1 MEKEDIQ
8 AIVEKVVS
16 TLNETKPEAQEVK
29 AEPQEAPTN
38 NTNDKV
44 VIDLQKS
51 YEKLSGQLDEINRKL
66 TEKQEV
72 KATTE
77 KKPLVIQE
85 RKNYVR
91 CFTKFNRNCCGNES
105 RKSRRSIIH

>member
-1 MEKEDIQ
+1 MDKDNIQ

-16 TLNETKPEAQEVK
+16 TLNETKVEAQPEVK
-29 AEPQEAPTN
+29 AAPQEATTNN

-72 KATTE
+72 KQTSE
-77 KKPLVIQE
+77 KKPLVI
-85 RKNYVR
+85 
-91 CFTKFNRNCCGNES
+91 
-105 RKSRRSIIH
+105 

>member
-1 MEKEDIQ
+1 MDKDNIQ

-16 TLNETKPEAQEVK
+16 TLNETKVEAQEVK
-29 AEPQEAPTN
+29 AEPQETTN
-38 NTNDKV
+38 NNNNDKV

-77 KKPLVIQE
+77 KKPLVI
-85 RKNYVR
+85 
-91 CFTKFNRNCCGNES
+91 
-105 RKSRRSIIH
+105 

>member
-1 MEKEDIQ
+1 MEKEQIQ

-16 TLNETKPEAQEVK
+16 TINETKEEAQEVK
-29 AEPQEAPTN
+29 AEPQETTTN

-72 KATTE
+72 KQPSE
-77 KKPLVIQE
+77 KKPLVI
-85 RKNYVR
+85 
-91 CFTKFNRNCCGNES
+91 
-105 RKSRRSIIH
+105 

>member
-1 MEKEDIQ
+1 MDKDNIQ

-16 TLNETKPEAQEVK
+16 TLNETKAEPQEVK
-29 AEPQEAPTN
+29 AEPQEAPT

-72 KATTE
+72 KQSSE
-77 KKPLVIQE
+77 KKPL
-85 RKNYVR
+85 
-91 CFTKFNRNCCGNES
+91 
-105 RKSRRSIIH
+105 II

>member
-1 MEKEDIQ
+1 MDKDNIQ

-29 AEPQEAPTN
+29 AEPQEATTN

-72 KATTE
+72 KQSSE
-77 KKPLVIQE
+77 KKPLVI
-85 RKNYVR
+85 
-91 CFTKFNRNCCGNES
+91 
-105 RKSRRSIIH
+105 

>member
-1 MEKEDIQ
+1 MEKEQIQ

-16 TLNETKPEAQEVK
+16 TMTETKVEAQEVK
-29 AEPQEAPTN
+29 AEPQETTTN

-72 KATTE
+72 NQPSE
-77 KKPLVIQE
+77 KKPLVI
-85 RKNYVR
+85 
-91 CFTKFNRNCCGNES
+91 
-105 RKSRRSIIH
+105 

>member
-16 TLNETKPEAQEVK
+16 TINETKAEAQEVK
-29 AEPQEAPTN
+29 AEPQETTTN
-38 NTNDKV
+38 NSNDKV

-72 KATTE
+72 KQSSE
-77 KKPLVIQE
+77 KKPL
-85 RKNYVR
+85 
-91 CFTKFNRNCCGNES
+91 
-105 RKSRRSIIH
+105 II

>member
-1 MEKEDIQ
+1 MEKEQIQ

-16 TLNETKPEAQEVK
+16 TINETKAEAQEVK
-29 AEPQEAPTN
+29 AEPQETTTN

-77 KKPLVIQE
+77 KKPL
-85 RKNYVR
+85 
-91 CFTKFNRNCCGNES
+91 
-105 RKSRRSIIH
+105 II

>member
-1 MEKEDIQ
+1 MEKEQIQ

-16 TLNETKPEAQEVK
+16 TINETKPEAQEVK
-29 AEPQEAPTN
+29 AEPQETTTN
-38 NTNDKV
+38 NSNDKV

-77 KKPLVIQE
+77 KKPL
-85 RKNYVR
+85 
-91 CFTKFNRNCCGNES
+91 
-105 RKSRRSIIH
+105 II

>member
-1 MEKEDIQ
+1 MDKDNIQ

-16 TLNETKPEAQEVK
+16 TLNETKVEAQEVK
-29 AEPQEAPTN
+29 AEPQEATN
-38 NTNDKV
+38 TTNDKV

-72 KATTE
+72 KPASE
-77 KKPLVIQE
+77 KKPL
-85 RKNYVR
+85 
-91 CFTKFNRNCCGNES
+91 
-105 RKSRRSIIH
+105 II

>member
-1 MEKEDIQ
+1 MDKDNIQ

-16 TLNETKPEAQEVK
+16 TLNESKVETQEAQ
-29 AEPQEAPTN
+29 AAPQETTTNN

-72 KATTE
+72 KQPSE
-77 KKPLVIQE
+77 KKPLVI
-85 RKNYVR
+85 
-91 CFTKFNRNCCGNES
+91 
-105 RKSRRSIIH
+105 

>member
-1 MEKEDIQ
+1 MDKDNIQ

-16 TLNETKPEAQEVK
+16 TLNETKAEPQEVK
-29 AEPQEAPTN
+29 AEPQEATT

-72 KATTE
+72 KQPSE
-77 KKPLVIQE
+77 KKPLVI
-85 RKNYVR
+85 
-91 CFTKFNRNCCGNES
+91 
-105 RKSRRSIIH
+105 

>member
-1 MEKEDIQ
+1 MDKDNIQ

-16 TLNETKPEAQEVK
+16 TINETKVEAQEVK
-29 AEPQEAPTN
+29 TEPQEATTNN

-72 KATTE
+72 KQPSE
-77 KKPLVIQE
+77 KKPLVI
-85 RKNYVR
+85 
-91 CFTKFNRNCCGNES
+91 
-105 RKSRRSIIH
+105 

>member
-1 MEKEDIQ
+1 MEKEQIQ

-16 TLNETKPEAQEVK
+16 TINETKVEAQEVK
-29 AEPQEAPTN
+29 AEPQETTN
-38 NTNDKV
+38 NNSNDKV

-77 KKPLVIQE
+77 KKPL
-85 RKNYVR
+85 
-91 CFTKFNRNCCGNES
+91 
-105 RKSRRSIIH
+105 II

>member
-1 MEKEDIQ
+1 MDKDNIQ

-16 TLNETKPEAQEVK
+16 TLNETKAEAQEVK
-29 AEPQEAPTN
+29 AEPQEATTN
-38 NTNDKV
+38 NSNDKV

-77 KKPLVIQE
+77 KKPL
-85 RKNYVR
+85 
-91 CFTKFNRNCCGNES
+91 
-105 RKSRRSIIH
+105 II

>member
-1 MEKEDIQ
+1 MDKDNIQ

-16 TLNETKPEAQEVK
+16 TLNEPKVETKEVK
-29 AEPQEAPTN
+29 AEPQEATN

-77 KKPLVIQE
+77 KKPL
-85 RKNYVR
+85 
-91 CFTKFNRNCCGNES
+91 
-105 RKSRRSIIH
+105 II

>member
-1 MEKEDIQ
+1 MDKDNIQ

-16 TLNETKPEAQEVK
+16 TLNETKAEAQEVK
-29 AEPQEAPTN
+29 AEPQETTTN
-38 NTNDKV
+38 NSNDKV

-72 KATTE
+72 KQPSE
-77 KKPLVIQE
+77 KKPLVI
-85 RKNYVR
+85 
-91 CFTKFNRNCCGNES
+91 
-105 RKSRRSIIH
+105 

>member
-1 MEKEDIQ
+1 MDKDNIQ

-16 TLNETKPEAQEVK
+16 TINESKVETKEAQ
-29 AEPQEAPTN
+29 AAPQETTNN

-72 KATTE
+72 KQPSE
-77 KKPLVIQE
+77 KKPLVI
-85 RKNYVR
+85 
-91 CFTKFNRNCCGNES
+91 
-105 RKSRRSIIH
+105 

>member
-1 MEKEDIQ
+1 MDKDNIQ

-16 TLNETKPEAQEVK
+16 TINESKVEAQEVK
-29 AEPQEAPTN
+29 AAPQETTTNN

-77 KKPLVIQE
+77 KKPL
-85 RKNYVR
+85 
-91 CFTKFNRNCCGNES
+91 
-105 RKSRRSIIH
+105 II

>member
-1 MEKEDIQ
+1 MDKDNIQ

-29 AEPQEAPTN
+29 AEPQEATTN

-72 KATTE
+72 KQASE
-77 KKPLVIQE
+77 KKPL
-85 RKNYVR
+85 
-91 CFTKFNRNCCGNES
+91 
-105 RKSRRSIIH
+105 II

>member
-1 MEKEDIQ
+1 MEKEQIQ

-16 TLNETKPEAQEVK
+16 TINETKAEAQEVK
-29 AEPQEAPTN
+29 AEPQETTTN
-38 NTNDKV
+38 NSSDKV

-72 KATTE
+72 KQSSE
-77 KKPLVIQE
+77 KKPL
-85 RKNYVR
+85 
-91 CFTKFNRNCCGNES
+91 
-105 RKSRRSIIH
+105 II

>member
-16 TLNETKPEAQEVK
+16 TINETKAETQEVK
-29 AEPQEAPTN
+29 AEPQETTTN
-38 NTNDKV
+38 NSNDKV

-77 KKPLVIQE
+77 KKPL
-85 RKNYVR
+85 
-91 CFTKFNRNCCGNES
+91 
-105 RKSRRSIIH
+105 II

>member
-1 MEKEDIQ
+1 MDKDNIQ

-16 TLNETKPEAQEVK
+16 TLNETKAEAQEVK
-29 AEPQEAPTN
+29 AEPQETTAN

-72 KATTE
+72 KQPSE
-77 KKPLVIQE
+77 KKPLVI
-85 RKNYVR
+85 
-91 CFTKFNRNCCGNES
+91 
-105 RKSRRSIIH
+105 

>member
-16 TLNETKPEAQEVK
+16 TLNETKQEAQEAK
-29 AEPQEAPTN
+29 AETQEATTN

-77 KKPLVIQE
+77 KKPLI
-85 RKNYVR
+85 
-91 CFTKFNRNCCGNES
+91 S
-105 RKSRRSIIH
+105 

>member
-1 MEKEDIQ
+1 MEKEQIQ

-16 TLNETKPEAQEVK
+16 TLNETKAEAQEVK
-29 AEPQEAPTN
+29 AEPQETTTN
-38 NTNDKV
+38 NSNDKV

-72 KATTE
+72 RQPSE
-77 KKPLVIQE
+77 KKPL
-85 RKNYVR
+85 
-91 CFTKFNRNCCGNES
+91 
-105 RKSRRSIIH
+105 II

>member
-16 TLNETKPEAQEVK
+16 TLNEPKVETKEVK
-29 AEPQEAPTN
+29 AEPQEATN
-38 NTNDKV
+38 NTKDKV

-77 KKPLVIQE
+77 KKPL
-85 RKNYVR
+85 
-91 CFTKFNRNCCGNES
+91 
-105 RKSRRSIIH
+105 II

>member
-16 TLNETKPEAQEVK
+16 TINETKVETKEVK
-29 AEPQEAPTN
+29 AEPQEATN
-38 NTNDKV
+38 NNSNDKV

-77 KKPLVIQE
+77 KKPL
-85 RKNYVR
+85 
-91 CFTKFNRNCCGNES
+91 
-105 RKSRRSIIH
+105 II

>member
-1 MEKEDIQ
+1 MDKDAIQ
-8 AIVEKVVS
+8 SIVEKVVS
-16 TLNETKPEAQEVK
+16 TINETKVEAQEVK
-29 AEPQEAPTN
+29 AEPQEATTTTNN

-72 KATTE
+72 KTTTE
-77 KKPLVIQE
+77 KKPLVI
-85 RKNYVR
+85 
-91 CFTKFNRNCCGNES
+91 
-105 RKSRRSIIH
+105 

>member
-16 TLNETKPEAQEVK
+16 TINETKVEAQEVK
-29 AEPQEAPTN
+29 AEPQEATN
-38 NTNDKV
+38 NNSNDKV

-72 KATTE
+72 KQPSE
-77 KKPLVIQE
+77 KKPLVI
-85 RKNYVR
+85 
-91 CFTKFNRNCCGNES
+91 
-105 RKSRRSIIH
+105 

>member
-77 KKPLVIQE
+77 KKPL
-85 RKNYVR
+85 
-91 CFTKFNRNCCGNES
+91 
-105 RKSRRSIIH
+105 II

>member
-1 MEKEDIQ
+1 MDKDNIQ

-29 AEPQEAPTN
+29 AEPQETTTN

-77 KKPLVIQE
+77 KKPL
-85 RKNYVR
+85 
-91 CFTKFNRNCCGNES
+91 
-105 RKSRRSIIH
+105 II

>member
-1 MEKEDIQ
+1 MDKDNIQ

-16 TLNETKPEAQEVK
+16 TLNETKPEAQ
-29 AEPQEAPTN
+29 AAPQEATTN

-77 KKPLVIQE
+77 KKPL
-85 RKNYVR
+85 
-91 CFTKFNRNCCGNES
+91 
-105 RKSRRSIIH
+105 II

>member
-1 MEKEDIQ
+1 MEKEQIQ

-16 TLNETKPEAQEVK
+16 TINETKAEAPEVK
-29 AEPQEAPTN
+29 AEPQETTTTN

-72 KATTE
+72 KQPSE
-77 KKPLVIQE
+77 KKPL
-85 RKNYVR
+85 
-91 CFTKFNRNCCGNES
+91 
-105 RKSRRSIIH
+105 II

>member
-1 MEKEDIQ
+1 MDKDNIQ

-16 TLNETKPEAQEVK
+16 TLNETKSEVQEVK
-29 AEPQEAPTN
+29 AEPQEATTN

-77 KKPLVIQE
+77 KKPLVI
-85 RKNYVR
+85 
-91 CFTKFNRNCCGNES
+91 
-105 RKSRRSIIH
+105 

>member
-1 MEKEDIQ
+1 MDKDNIQ

-29 AEPQEAPTN
+29 AEPQEATTN

-72 KATTE
+72 KQPSE
-77 KKPLVIQE
+77 KKPL
-85 RKNYVR
+85 
-91 CFTKFNRNCCGNES
+91 
-105 RKSRRSIIH
+105 II